1 MLVRNSSI
9 SAFSSLK
16 LQWLLMILEDNIV
29 SYIVMNAEMSKMH
42 PLCHNWE
49 GVILNLQ
56 VISVPTIL
64 VLIAN
69 TLHLL
74 HAGYSIRCTIKWIP
88 SKTKV
93 RSIAFS
99 PLLQIE
105 KWHRK
110 LNWQNLICKHKLL
123 WDQRCNDRKIIKLM
137 FCSQHSVNLFPLF
150 NFLYPDFSIKIKHV
164 GEPMLIITDCA

>member
-1 MLVRNSSI
+1 MTHVTNACYLLGRTKHVIPEVDLSAHLADKTKSLKNQCLVRNSSI

-16 LQWLLMILEDNIV
+16 LKWLLMILEDNIV
-29 SYIVMNAEMSKMH
+29 SYIVMNAEVSKMH

-49 GVILNLQ
+49 GVILNLE
-56 VISVPTIL
+56 VISLPTVL

-93 RSIAFS
+93 RSIAF
-99 PLLQIE
+99 
-105 KWHRK
+105 
-110 LNWQNLICKHKLL
+110 
-123 WDQRCNDRKIIKLM
+123 
-137 FCSQHSVNLFPLF
+137 FPLVANRKVTQKVELAKF
-150 NFLYPDFSIKIKHV
+150 DLQ
-164 GEPMLIITDCA
+164 T